1 MKKNPILVAMIGF
14 IEMDNMPTKDEMQ
27 KFAKEIE
34 KIVSGTDYNYIEAIV
49 EYCRKTGLEI
59 EVASTLINSNLK
71 SKIECNAIEF
81 NLLKNKSPRLPI
93 C

>member
-1 MKKNPILVAMIGF
+1 MIGF
-14 IEMDNMPTKDEMQ
+14 IVMDNMPTKDEMA
-27 KFAKEIE
+27 KFAKEIDNL
-34 KIVSGTDYNYIEAIV
+34 VSKTDYNYIEAII

-93 C
+93 